1 MCPGAVVLCWVAGLG
16 GPEVG
21 WEVGLERVTGVRES
35 QDFER
40 QLTDLVEA
48 GMITL
53 ILAGRWGAVA
63 LAAASLSAFM
73 VCSAAIYRQLHI
85 TIWVCHVSAVGQDS
99 SAFRA
104 DW

>member
-1 MCPGAVVLCWVAGLG
+1 MLCWVAGLG

-63 LAAASLSAFM
+63 GVGCGVVERVHAGSL
-73 VCSAAIYRQLHI
+73 RH
-85 TIWVCHVSAVGQDS
+85 D
-99 SAFRA
+99 
-104 DW
+104 